1 MTRSIDLKKL
11 LRIYTAVT
19 IIALATLGTTSDG
32 NCGMQPNDE
41 IYTNSV
47 AEKNSGNMQQ
57 QSNSQDELWEQ
68 IVSFPGKV
76 IYLPLHLIFDVT
88 KGIIWFVD
96 ESKIAPRTIDFIT
109 ADDGSW
115 AFFPVYSS
123 RGGAGVKYF
132 HNGPFGHGERVTL
145 NASVGLRRRQRY
157 QAGLQKINLF
167 NNAVSAD
174 FMVNYRMYSDERFFG
189 IGPDTQEIS
198 ETNYAREQM
207 SVDAAFSMTM
217 SEHTSTVFRLGIE
230 RNSILSGRNT
240 NSPSTNI
247 LFSGSSL
254 PGLQTGFTLANAG
267 LNILHDSR
275 NHLGHTTAGGVD
287 RFMLGLY
294 TQTDD
299 DTYGFWQAS
308 IDIKRYFNLFFE
320 RVLILRVSGAV
331 VEQYSDRQIP
341 FYYLSELGHKDTIRG
356 FKRGRF
362 HDKDM
367 VLGSLEYRY
376 PLMTPVDAVLFLDAG
391 QVADNIFNDFSAD
404 NFHVGYGGGF
414 NIWTENSIAAQLL
427 LGKSKDGLRFYLN
440 LNQEF

>member
-1 MTRSIDLKKL
+1 MTHSIDFHKVLQNF
-11 LRIYTAVT
+11 AAAA
-19 IIALATLGTTSDG
+19 IIALATLGTTSPG
-32 NCGMQPNDE
+32 NCGIQSNDE
-41 IYTNSV
+41 IYTNSAV
-47 AEKNSGNMQQ
+47 KKESGNTQQ

-68 IVSFPGKV
+68 IVSLPGKV
-76 IYLPLHLIFDVT
+76 IYFTLHLLFDVT
-88 KGIIWFVD
+88 KGTIWFVD
-96 ESKIAPRTIDFIT
+96 ESKIAPRTKDFLT

-132 HNGPFGHGERVTL
+132 HNGPFGYGERVTL
-145 NASVGLRRRQRY
+145 NASAGLRRRQRY
-157 QAGLQKINLF
+157 QAGIQQINLF

-174 FMVNYRMYSDERFFG
+174 FMINYRMYSDERFFG
-189 IGPDTQEIS
+189 VGPDTQEKS
-198 ETNYAREQM
+198 ETNYAREQL
-207 SVDAAFSMTM
+207 SVNAAFSVTM
-217 SEHTSTVFRLGIE
+217 SEHTSAVFQLGIE
-230 RNSILSGRNT
+230 KNNILSGRNT
-240 NSPSTNI
+240 NSPSTNT
-247 LFSGSSL
+247 LFSGASL
-254 PGLQTGFTLANAG
+254 PGLRTSIELANAG
-267 LNILHDSR
+267 LSILHDSR
-275 NHLGHTTAGGVD
+275 NHPGHTTAGGID
-287 RFMLGLY
+287 RFMLGVY

-299 DTYGFWQAS
+299 DIYGFWWAS

-331 VEQYSDRQIP
+331 VEQYADRQIP
-341 FYYLSELGHKDTIRG
+341 FYYLSELGHKETIRG

-362 HDKDM
+362 RDNDM

-404 NFHVGYGGGF
+404 NFHYGYGGGF
-414 NIWTENSIAAQLL
+414 NIWTENSIAAQLI